1 MAADKART
9 RRARRGCTGVTT
21 GLTKR
26 RGRASLA
33 DAARRAAASVTAL
46 QAIDITYFLFDHPA
60 RARRRLGVILGRP
73 WRGLKARLGA
83 TTSPTENRMKG
94 WSHEQA
100 RWPQQR
106 TSGRITAPPRR
117 RLSAR
122 GAVEAGWSRVAY
134 LSGRNLGGWPH
145 PVVGHRCRGFDP
157 RRRRP
162 GCCGMLI
169 AFGCMR
175 LRPGGS
181 NRFGRG
187 RGFRGR
193 RRGILGGWRGLRWL
207 ALGGRR
213 RGRRGRLRPD
223 EIVGA
228 SGEA

>member
-73 WRGLKARLGA
+73 WRGLKARRGA

-117 RLSAR
+117 ALERAR
-122 GAVEAGWSRVAY
+122 CGRSGVVAGGLLIGSESGRVAA
-134 LSGRNLGGWPH
+134 SS
-145 PVVGHRCRGFDP
+145 
-157 RRRRP
+157 RRP
-162 GCCGMLI
+162 SL
-169 AFGCMR
+169 
-175 LRPGGS
+175 PG
-181 NRFGRG
+181 
-187 RGFRGR
+187 
-193 RRGILGGWRGLRWL
+193 
-207 ALGGRR
+207 
-213 RGRRGRLRPD
+213 
-223 EIVGA
+223 V
-228 SGEA
+228 